1 MPHQYHANIKLT
13 TKQQSNFSLSTKLNT
28 YIYKYI

>member
-13 TKQQSNFSLSTKLNT
+13 TEQQSSSSLSTKLNK